1 MSIQNLERNVDQV
14 IIQSS
19 DIFRSYEIID
29 LEEQQLVVR
38 LFKRFYF
45 RTIEKKYGYLK

>member
-1 MSIQNLERNVDQV
+1 MDQV
-14 IIQSS
+14 IIQSPE
-19 DIFRSYEIID
+19 IFRYYEIED
-29 LEEQQLVVR
+29 EEEQQLAVR